1 MQNDKRLEMLFMPH
15 PPVIRFS
22 YASRFLS
29 GCTVSHM
36 IHLHVLFFT
45 EKRLFYSHIKYI
57 TLDDALSSIFRKDVN
72 FFCRCGFEKKLFPQ
86 G

>member
-29 GCTVSHM
+29 GCTVSHI

>member
-1 MQNDKRLEMLFMPH
+1 MPH

-29 GCTVSHM
+29 GCMVSHM

>member
-1 MQNDKRLEMLFMPH
+1 MLQLFRNVLQNDKRLEMLFMPH

-29 GCTVSHM
+29 GCTVSHI

-72 FFCRCGFEKKLFPQ
+72 FFLQMLF
-86 G
+86 

>member
-29 GCTVSHM
+29 GCTVSHI

-72 FFCRCGFEKKLFPQ
+72 FFLQMWF
-86 G
+86 

>member
-1 MQNDKRLEMLFMPH
+1 MLQLFRNVLQNDKRLEMLFMPH

-29 GCTVSHM
+29 GCTVSHI

-72 FFCRCGFEKKLFPQ
+72 FFLQMWF
-86 G
+86 

>member
-29 GCTVSHM
+29 GCTVSHI

-72 FFCRCGFEKKLFPQ
+72 FFLQMLF
-86 G
+86 